1 MAGERRGRQQP
12 RAVAR
17 PDDAAAR
24 QRDRHAHPRQL
35 RGIDLR
41 GARRG
46 GMPHRRGARAPVA
59 GRAVGGSA
67 RRGARHPQRG
77 RRAGGDHPVVFLG
90 CARVRARLSSG
101 RLIDALRDPARFPH
115 PVERVEVIETHISWV
130 LLAGEYAYKIKKPV
144 ALGFLD
150 FSTLQQRRL
159 YCEEELRLN
168 RRTAPRLY
176 LEVVPITGSEAAP
189 LLGGRGEAIEYA
201 VKMRRFPQEAL
212 LSRMAQAGA
221 LTAGHIDALARATA
235 ALHAQAARA
244 EAGRPFGTAA
254 EVLAPALQ
262 NFDQIEA
269 LIGPGEEASEL
280 ERLRAWTRAEH
291 ERLRETFAERKAGGF
306 VRECHGDLHLGNV
319 ALIDGQPTPFDGI
332 EFSETLRWTDVMS
345 DVAFMVMDLTDRRL
359 PRLACRFLN
368 AYLEETGDYGGLAV
382 LRFYLVYRALV
393 RAKVACIRVHQ
404 QGVPAEELRRG
415 EREHLEYLRLARSLA
430 SESRRALVL
439 MHGLSGSGKTTVAQ
453 YLVEALGALRVRS
466 DVERKRLVGLEAQAR
481 SGSALGAGLYA
492 ADLTARTYARLAELA
507 HALGVPYAIADCQAP
522 EPVLRERVAA
532 RERAARDASEAGV
545 AVLEHQL
552 ASREALTDEELSVRV
567 VFDAR
572 GEPDTAAVS
581 LAAQLGLARL

>member
-1 MAGERRGRQQP
+1 M
-12 RAVAR
+12 
-17 PDDAAAR
+17 
-24 QRDRHAHPRQL
+24 
-35 RGIDLR
+35 
-41 GARRG
+41 
-46 GMPHRRGARAPVA
+46 
-59 GRAVGGSA
+59 
-67 RRGARHPQRG
+67 
-77 RRAGGDHPVVFLG
+77 
-90 CARVRARLSSG
+90 
-101 RLIDALRDPARFPH
+101 
-115 PVERVEVIETHISWV
+115 

-150 FSTLQQRRL
+150 FSTLQLRRL

-507 HALGVPYAIADCQAP
+507 HAIVQAGYPAVVDATFLSRGQREAFAALARELGVPYAIADCQAP

>member
-1 MAGERRGRQQP
+1 M
-12 RAVAR
+12 
-17 PDDAAAR
+17 
-24 QRDRHAHPRQL
+24 
-35 RGIDLR
+35 
-41 GARRG
+41 
-46 GMPHRRGARAPVA
+46 
-59 GRAVGGSA
+59 
-67 RRGARHPQRG
+67 
-77 RRAGGDHPVVFLG
+77 
-90 CARVRARLSSG
+90 
-101 RLIDALRDPARFPH
+101 
-115 PVERVEVIETHISWV
+115 

-150 FSTLQQRRL
+150 FSTLRLRRF

-176 LEVVPITGSEAAP
+176 LEVVPVAGSETAP
-189 LLGGRGEAIEYA
+189 RLGGPGEAIEYA
-201 VKMRRFPQEAL
+201 VQMRRFPQEAL
-212 LSRMAQAGA
+212 LSRMAQDGT

-235 ALHAQAARA
+235 AFHAQAARA
-244 EAGRPFGTAA
+244 DAGRPFGTAA

-269 LIGPGEEASEL
+269 LIGGGEEMSEL
-280 ERLRAWTRAEH
+280 ERLRAWTREEH
-291 ERLRETFAERKAGGF
+291 ARLGKTFDARKAGGF

-332 EFSETLRWTDVMS
+332 EFNEALRWIDVMS

-359 PRLACRFLN
+359 PRLAHRFLN
-368 AYLEETGDYGGLAV
+368 AYLEETGDYAGLAV

-404 QGVPAEELRRG
+404 RGVPADELRRG
-415 EREHLEYLRLARSLA
+415 ECEHLEYLRLARSLA
-430 SESRRALVL
+430 GESRRALVL

-466 DVERKRLVGLEAQAR
+466 DVERKRLVGLDAQAR

-507 HALGVPYAIADCQAP
+507 RAIIEAGYPAVVDATFLLRAQRGSFAALVRALGVPYAIADCEAP
-522 EPVLRERVAA
+522 EAVLRERVEA
-532 RERAARDASEAGV
+532 RERNARDASEAGV

-552 ASREALTDEELSVRV
+552 ASREPLTGDELRARV
-567 VFDAR
+567 VFDA
-572 GEPDTAAVS
+572 GSAPDTAAGA
-581 LAAQLGLARL
+581 LAARLGLAQV